1 MAAKIHTQ
9 RHTHCGPNFRFN
21 PDLYIGYWLSLTI
34 YPAFRYHPASHNNRG
49 VVMQKIV
56 FYADLLGFRT
66 ITKSNVSNA
75 VSVLDEFYNLAQSVK
90 VKPEYKYIDLYL
102 FSDSLFAQA
111 DEKHLKEVVD
121 FACELY
127 RQCLM
132 SDVSAKVF
140 PVLLRGGIAR
150 GQVII
155 QKRYEA
161 ANVTK
166 HFVVSEALVH
176 GTEMEKMVKGQRLL
190 LAANEEEEFKHFWK
204 ARYSAISYDAP
215 SLHAT
220 KAFRDYKY
228 HDILWARDL
237 RQNLSIGKT
246 TTKNC
251 IERSASLFRDNYSSS
266 KKVRQQYAET
276 LRICLLS
283 YTSLLEP
290 NSNESDF
297 LEALI
302 DSTLMPY
309 PDAVVWLGFLEM
321 VCTSRD
327 DFAFQPEVYMK
338 KFMKFAIQ
346 HPEWGKICTALQ
358 LNEHAQVASK
368 IDGLLSVQ
376 LNLQ

>member
-1 MAAKIHTQ
+1 M
-9 RHTHCGPNFRFN
+9 
-21 PDLYIGYWLSLTI
+21 
-34 YPAFRYHPASHNNRG
+34 
-49 VVMQKIV
+49 
-56 FYADLLGFRT
+56 
-66 ITKSNVSNA
+66 
-75 VSVLDEFYNLAQSVK
+75 
-90 VKPEYKYIDLYL
+90 
-102 FSDSLFAQA
+102 FSDTLFAQA
-111 DEKHLKEVVD
+111 NEGHIKELVD

-132 SDVSAKVF
+132 SDISAEVF
-140 PVLLRGGIAR
+140 PILLRGGIAR
-150 GQVII
+150 GQII
-155 QKRYEA
+155 QKRHEA

-166 HFVVSEALVH
+166 QFVVSEALVH

-190 LAANEEEEFKHFWK
+190 LAANEEEELRHFWT
-204 ARYSAISYDAP
+204 ANYSAISYDAP

-237 RQNLSIGKT
+237 RQNVSAGKT

-251 IERSASLFRDNYSSS
+251 IERSAGLFRDNYSST

-290 NSNESDF
+290 NSNESAF

-302 DSTLMPY
+302 DSTLIPY
-309 PDAVVWLGFLEM
+309 PDAAVWLGFLEM

-327 DFAFQPEVYMK
+327 DFAFQSEVYMK
-338 KFMKFAIQ
+338 
-346 HPEWGKICTALQ
+346 
-358 LNEHAQVASK
+358 
-368 IDGLLSVQ
+368 
-376 LNLQ
+376 NL